1 MKTMTKSEQIKW
13 QRKVIREEIQEEEVN
28 KRAREIAERVLG

>member
-13 QRKVIREEIQEEEVN
+13 QRKVIREEIEQDKVD
-28 KRAREIAERVLG
+28 KRAREIAGRV